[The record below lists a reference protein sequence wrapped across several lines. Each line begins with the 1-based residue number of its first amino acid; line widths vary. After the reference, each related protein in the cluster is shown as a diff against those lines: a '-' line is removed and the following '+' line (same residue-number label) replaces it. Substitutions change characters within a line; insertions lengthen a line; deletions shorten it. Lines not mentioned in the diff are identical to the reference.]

1 MATQLQDH
9 INSITHLT
17 LSDTIQAIAELTP
30 HLTITVSA
38 TGVYLAQHPN
48 YDGIC
53 NLNDLGKLYLE
64 CAERCI
70 SEHAPFETRLQ
81 HVSLEEIMQK
91 LYIEGYE
98 QFKEGYE
105 QGTILP
111 EKSTGGCGCC
121 EGRPDAVILNNFHE
135 GNALY
140 FEEDEYRRIWG
151 EQEECGSRAC
161 RNEEGGMDKW
171 VMASREQVE
180 EAMAREPVSGIVSH
194 L

>member
-1 MATQLQDH
+1 MTTQLQHH
-9 INSITHLT
+9 IDSITHLDLT
-17 LSDTIQAIAELTP
+17 NTIQAIAELTP

-38 TGVYLAQHPN
+38 TGVYLAQHPR
-48 YDGIC
+48 YEGSGQ
-53 NLNDLGKLYLE
+53 LNDLGTLYLE

-81 HVSLEEIMQK
+81 HVSLEEAMQK

-105 QGTILP
+105 QGTIVP
-111 EKSTGGCGCC
+111 EKSTGGCACC
-121 EGRPDAVILNNFHE
+121 EGRPDAVILGGFHE

-140 FEEDEYRRIWG
+140 FEEEEYRRIWG
-151 EQEECGSRAC
+151 EQEGCGSRTGWDEAGNMEKC
-161 RNEEGGMDKW
+161 

-180 EAMAREPVSGIVSH
+180 EAMARDPVSGIVSH